1 MPCSALVRVDCAL
14 LIAVSPTSIVR
25 SITVSIVIKTI
36 TRMRQSTV
44 MMARALSLVPSLAQ
58 YSAIHSDEEAVVVV
72 SVVEA
77 SVAEASVAVQA
88 VVAVPLE
95 AGKFVIHLT
104 S

>member
-1 MPCSALVRVDCAL
+1 MHYSTPGRVDCAL

-36 TRMRQSTV
+36 TRMRRSTV

-58 YSAIHSDEEAVVVV
+58 YSAIHSDEEAVAVASAVV
-72 SVVEA
+72 SA
-77 SVAEASVAVQA
+77 AEASVAVQA
-88 VVAVPLE
+88 VAAVPLE
-95 AGKFVIHLT
+95 AGKLVIHLT